1 MLTRLT
7 LRLAPKGLL
16 PSLPPSL
23 PPPEERS
30 SSRLPP
36 GLDAVGGPHAFLLEL
51 AWELPSEVGAGVGV
65 GVGSANLQSE
75 SWG

>member
-51 AWELPSEVGAGVGV
+51 AWELPSEVGV